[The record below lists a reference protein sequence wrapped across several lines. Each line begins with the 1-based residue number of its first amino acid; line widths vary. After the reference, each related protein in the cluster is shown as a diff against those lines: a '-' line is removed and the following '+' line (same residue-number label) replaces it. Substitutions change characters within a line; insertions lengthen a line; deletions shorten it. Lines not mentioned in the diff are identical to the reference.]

1 MNRPNHWIFGL
12 ALVLAL
18 TLTLGLPGAAQAQQ
32 NDPAASYGPA
42 GQDYNSGYYGANC
55 RGYNYCPMG
64 PGHGYSA
71 PGKPGLPA
79 ICFQSQEKSSP
90 CRPWFLEFW
99 IRPRPTGRLGLLVI
113 VTAN

>member
-42 GQDYNSGYYGANC
+42 GQDYNSGYYGANF

-71 PGKPGLPA
+71 PGNQDSRQYA
-79 ICFQSQEKSSP
+79 SSP
-90 CRPWFLEFW
+90 RKKVRRAARGSWSSGYAQGQRGGWGCW
-99 IRPRPTGRLGLLVI
+99 
-113 VTAN
+113 